1 MNTYEIMEVSVMQA
15 ILAVEKTVEVMVVM
29 LSAFAVCLMICFAS
43 NYVSEIRNR
52 NGGR

>member
-1 MNTYEIMEVSVMQA
+1 VTTYEIMEVSVMQA

-29 LSAFAVCLMICFAS
+29 LCALALCIMICFAS
-43 NYVSEIRNR
+43 NYVSEIRHR